1 MLESTAKIG
10 NMKDDE
16 EFEMLLDEIPHETSH
31 NHHHHQHERKNHV
44 NGSLHGMYD
53 GSSSSLFS
61 YNRQSLSD
69 HGSPLLPLED
79 FKPHLFGELHLCRN
93 FSKLYISND

>member
-16 EFEMLLDEIPHETSH
+16 EFEMLLYEIPHTTSH

-61 YNRQSLSD
+61 HN
-69 HGSPLLPLED
+69 G
-79 FKPHLFGELHLCRN
+79 
-93 FSKLYISND
+93 